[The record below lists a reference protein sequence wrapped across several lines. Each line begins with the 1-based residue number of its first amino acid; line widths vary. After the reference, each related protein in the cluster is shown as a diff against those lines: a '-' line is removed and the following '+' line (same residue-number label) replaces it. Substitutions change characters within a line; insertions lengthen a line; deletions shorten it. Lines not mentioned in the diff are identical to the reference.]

1 MLPDVR
7 RSKPL
12 RFWLRYSTTE
22 GTKKCSGPSA
32 PNSGNARASAAV
44 MTRGAPPEAS
54 CGPSTATAD
63 RPTASAAKRARPMS
77 IRGRPPSQPSAETHS
92 TPTAST
98 AAGGYSSA
106 PPAAT
111 SAAASRRSR
120 SASSTV
126 SRTTGCTNARGKPP

>member
-1 MLPDVR
+1 MLPEVR

-22 GTKKCSGPSA
+22 GTKKCSAPSA

-44 MTRGAPPEAS
+44 MTRGAPPDSS
-54 CGPSTATAD
+54 CGPSTATAES
-63 RPTASAAKRARPMS
+63 PTAKRREPRAHTS
-77 IRGRPPSQPSAETHS
+77 IRGRPSLQPSAETHS